1 MRQSLCRAVR
11 RCAVAGLAVTGAALS
26 TPAAASE
33 GGSSFYLLGSGGPE
47 AAVLPPVEGVF
58 LDNTMYFY
66 NGEAS
71 VDREF
76 VVGGN
81 VVAGLD
87 ADIFANFT
95 TLMWVPSTNV
105 LGGTLALSAALPIG
119 HPAVDASVV
128 LTGPGGNQIAIDR
141 KDSAWVIGD
150 PVASAALAWSLDKE
164 THLQFGTMVNI
175 PIGQYRE
182 DELANLAFHRWIVD
196 ASLAATWHDEASGW
210 DLSTKTGITFNGT
223 NNFTDYNTGTE
234 LHWEA
239 SVEKTLSK
247 QVSLGLQAY
256 HYQQISGDSGTGAV
270 LGPNKGEVSAVGVT
284 GAYNFVLGKTP
295 VTARL
300 RVFEEFNAT
309 RRLDGT
315 AAFFSLTFPISM
327 KLPPGAGG

>member
-1 MRQSLCRAVR
+1 MAR
-11 RCAVAGLAVTGAALS
+11 RCAGPAFVATAVALS

-33 GGSSFYLLGSGGPE
+33 GGASFYLLGSGGPE

-66 NGEAS
+66 SGEAS

-76 VVGGN
+76 VIGGN
-81 VVAGLD
+81 VVAGIN

-95 TLMWVPSTNV
+95 TLLWVPSTDV
-105 LGGTLALSAALPIG
+105 LGGTLALGTALPIG
-119 HPAVDASVV
+119 RPAVDASVV
-128 LTGPGGNQIAIDR
+128 LTGPRGNQVSVNR
-141 KDSAWVIGD
+141 EDSAWVIGD
-150 PVASAALAWSLDKE
+150 PVATAALAWNLDKE

-182 DELANLAFHRWIVD
+182 DQLANLSFHRWIVD
-196 ASLAATWHDEASGW
+196 ASLAATWHNEAGW

-295 VTARL
+295 VTARV
-300 RVFEEFNAT
+300 RVFEEFNTT

-315 AAFFSLTFPISM
+315 AVFFSLTLPISM

>member
-1 MRQSLCRAVR
+1 MRDALSRTAK
-11 RCAVAGLAVTGAALS
+11 RCAGACAVVAVICLPV
-26 TPAAASE
+26 PAAASE
-33 GGSSFYLLGSGGPE
+33 GGASFYLLGSGGPE
-47 AAVLPPVEGVF
+47 AAVLPPVEGLF

-66 NGEAS
+66 SGDAS
-71 VDREF
+71 ADREF
-76 VVGGN
+76 IIGGN

-95 TLMWVPSTNV
+95 TLLWVPSADF
-105 LGGTLALSAALPIG
+105 LGGTLALGAALPFG
-119 HPAVDASVV
+119 RPAVDASVV
-128 LTGPGGNQIAIDR
+128 LTGPGGNQIALDR
-141 KDSAWVIGD
+141 EDSAWVIGD
-150 PVASAALAWSLDKE
+150 PVATAAVAWNVDKQ
-164 THLQFGTMVNI
+164 THVQFGTMVNI

-223 NNFTDYNTGTE
+223 NDFTDYNSGTE

-247 QVSLGLQAY
+247 QFSLGLQAY

-284 GAYNFVLGKTP
+284 GAYDFVLGKTP
-295 VTARL
+295 VTARI

-315 AAFFSLTFPISM
+315 AAFFSLTFPLSM